1 MTRSWKD
8 IWASRTLDRHRR
20 SILERLMAADGLDT
34 GFGNVTEEA
43 WREFSQG
50 IADRIDAGAGTSV
63 YEVGCGAGA
72 FLYPWHERGCKVGG
86 LDQSPA
92 LIGFAAEAMPEG
104 DWTVADARSVPTDSR
119 SEVVLA
125 CGVFMYFPD
134 HAYARDV
141 LAKMVAKATCHLLV
155 LDVPDRAR
163 QDAAM
168 TFRRGSLGEAEYEEK
183 YRGLDHLF
191 FDREWMRQT
200 LASLG
205 ASDIEVEDQRVR
217 GYQNAQFR
225 FNVFARV

>member
-1 MTRSWKD
+1 MTRNWKD
-8 IWASRTLDRHRR
+8 VWSSRTLDRNRT
-20 SILERLMAADGLDT
+20 SVLERLMAADGLDT

-43 WREFSQG
+43 WREFSLG
-50 IADRIDAGAGTSV
+50 VADRVGAKAGTRV

-72 FLYPWHERGCKVGG
+72 FLLPWHERGCAVGG

-92 LIGFAAEAMPEG
+92 LIAFASEAMPGGE
-104 DWTVADARSVPTDSR
+104 WMVADATAVPTDR
-119 SEVVLA
+119 RAEVVLA

-141 LAKMVAKATCHLLV
+141 LAKMIAKSAGHLLV
-155 LDVPDRAR
+155 LDVPDRER

-168 TFRRGSLGEAEYEEK
+168 AFRRGSLGEAEYEEK

-191 FDREWMRQT
+191 FDRLWMRDT
-200 LASLG
+200 LGALG
-205 ASDIEVEDQRVR
+205 ASDVEIEDQRVR